1 MAGVTLMAVLLLT
14 PWGRSMDH
22 RTADLYYRFQTP
34 RSNPDIVI
42 VGIDEPS
49 MSVFQHQWPWPRQ
62 WHAQLIDALFSAG
75 AGAVVMDIL
84 FPEPGRAEEDEQLTA
99 AIDRHGNLLLAA
111 GVEVIQD
118 ASFTSRIFIKPH
130 PTLSVDD
137 AEIGLDMLPLD
148 PDGLVRHSLLRYNDM
163 PSLAW
168 MAAWRVAKGDRRQY
182 LEKLISEDQPMAIHF
197 LGPPRTIRTVSY
209 YQALKADSHLPK
221 NLFKDKLVFVGLS
234 LKQVPHLQTQRSDYY
249 LVPTT
254 LHHRM
259 GPGHSGL
266 MSGVEIHATIAANL
280 LEDEYLRP
288 IPIAVL
294 GPAAILFWLVCACSA
309 LYRPW
314 RMAVAIL
321 LGSMVIIPVSGYVA
335 FSGWHYQVPVLLLL
349 LPAITGQALALIPR
363 VYRLRKEKIKIRAT
377 FSRYLSPRVVDQ
389 VLKLPDSG
397 HPHGRPVEG
406 TVLYLDIAG
415 FTSMAE
421 KMTPEAVVRMASR
434 YLGAFTD
441 VITRRNGTVDK
452 IAGDAVMA
460 VWGAPD
466 PCPDHAGW
474 ASDAAIEIVEQL
486 ERLNDQAPSPY
497 GRVEIRIGINS
508 GPMVAGNVGGEYFSN
523 YTVHGD
529 AVNLAVRLE
538 TANKAFGTR
547 ILIGEGTATGVNDT
561 HLLRQ
566 LGKVRVRGRSNPVRV
581 FELIGRDELIS
592 DEQKAALA
600 LFELGRIDFE
610 NRCWESALAWFQKT
624 ADLNPDDLVSRG
636 FQSQCER
643 FITNPPPG
651 DWDGVRKI

>member
-14 PWGRSMDH
+14 PWGRSLDH

-49 MSVFQHQWPWPRQ
+49 MSVLQHQWPWPRQ

-75 AGAVVMDIL
+75 AAAVVLDIL

-99 AIDRHGNLLLAA
+99 AIDRHGDLLLAA

-130 PTLSVDD
+130 PTLSVDN

-148 PDGLVRHSLLRYNDM
+148 PDGLVRRSLLRYNDM

-168 MAAWRVAKGDRRQY
+168 LAAWRVADGDRRQR
-182 LEKLISEDQPMAIHF
+182 LEKLISEDKPMTIHF

-254 LHHRM
+254 LNHRM
-259 GPGHSGL
+259 GPGQSGL
-266 MSGVEIHATIAANL
+266 MAGVEIHATIAANL
-280 LEDEYLRP
+280 LEDAYLRP
-288 IPIAVL
+288 IPMAIM
-294 GPAAILFWLVCACSA
+294 GPAAILFWLACACSA

-314 RMAVAIL
+314 RMTAAIL
-321 LGSMVIIPVSGYVA
+321 LGGLILIPVSGYVA
-335 FSGWHYQVPVLLLL
+335 FSVRHYQVPVLLLL

-389 VLKLPDSG
+389 VLNMPDSG
-397 HPHGRPVEG
+397 PPHGRPVEG
-406 TVLYLDIAG
+406 TVLYLDIAD

-421 KMTPEAVVRMASR
+421 KMTPEAVAEMASR

-441 VITRRNGTVDK
+441 VITRRSGTVDK

-466 PCPDHAGW
+466 PCPDQARL
-474 ASDAAIEIVEQL
+474 ACDAAIEIVKQL
-486 ERLNDQAPSPY
+486 ERLNHQAPSPY
-497 GRVEIRIGINS
+497 GSVDIRIGINS
-508 GPMVAGNVGGEYFSN
+508 GLMVAGNVGGEYFSN

-538 TANKAFGTR
+538 TANKSFGTR
-547 ILIGEGTATGVNDT
+547 ILIGEGTATGLDGT
-561 HLLRQ
+561 HLLRR
-566 LGKVRVRGRSNPVRV
+566 LDKVRVRGRLNPVRV
-581 FELIGRDELIS
+581 FELIGKEESIS
-592 DEQKAALA
+592 DVQKAAFA
-600 LFELGRIDFE
+600 LFELGRTDFE
-610 NRCWESALAWFQKT
+610 NRRWESALEWFQK
-624 ADLNPDDLVSRG
+624 ASDLNPDDLVSRG